1 MDHVV
6 AHSKSVW
13 VSASGGPWKDFLRY
27 WDIVP
32 FLSIH
37 LMCFWAV
44 AVGVR
49 WDWIGLAVA
58 SYYLRMVGVTAGY
71 HRYFSHRSFKT
82 SRTVQFM
89 LAFLAM
95 TSSQKGVLWWAAH
108 HRHHHKFSDQKQDF
122 HSPLQ
127 RGFWFSHVGWIL
139 SEESRGAD
147 LSLVKDLAR
156 YPELRFLNRFYFLP
170 PLLYGLLI
178 YFVWG
183 FPGLIWG
190 FFVSTT
196 VLYHCTFF
204 INSLSHLVGRARY
217 PSGDGSRNSFVLALL
232 CCGEGWHNNHHHYQ
246 SAVNQGWFWWEVD
259 VTYYLLSTVSWFGIV
274 WDLRTPPEHVKAAT
288 FAGVTTRITERSSCK
303 IIQPR
308 EGLSGGNKGQQV
320 P

>member
-1 MDHVV
+1 
-6 AHSKSVW
+6 
-13 VSASGGPWKDFLRY
+13 
-27 WDIVP
+27 
-32 FLSIH
+32 
-37 LMCFWAV
+37 
-44 AVGVR
+44 
-49 WDWIGLAVA
+49 
-58 SYYLRMVGVTAGY
+58 
-71 HRYFSHRSFKT
+71 
-82 SRTVQFM
+82 
-89 LAFLAM
+89 
-95 TSSQKGVLWWAAH
+95 
-108 HRHHHKFSDQKQDF
+108 
-122 HSPLQ
+122 
-127 RGFWFSHVGWIL
+127 
-139 SEESRGAD
+139 
-147 LSLVKDLAR
+147 
-156 YPELRFLNRFYFLP
+156 LP